1 MSNDIFRENI
11 AFKEATNTSYSIV
24 NVCIQTMINS
34 EEDSLIFKDAGLS
47 G

>member
-1 MSNDIFRENI
+1 MSNSTLMKNI
-11 AFKEATNTSYSIV
+11 SFKEVKNANYNIV
-24 NVCIQTMINS
+24 NVCVQTMINS